1 MSEQTVK
8 SLPLQGLCILVTRTH
23 EQAGTFIEQLRALGA
38 IPVEFPTIR
47 IVPPEDWE
55 QLDTALRRLCGNGI
69 DNYDWLVFTSAN
81 GVRICFDR
89 LRDLGYDAQAVG
101 NVRVAAIG
109 PATAAA
115 LATYG
120 LHADLVPGEYI
131 AEGIANALIDD
142 ARKRGEPFA
151 GKKVL
156 VARAAEA
163 RNVLVAELQQAGAI
177 VDVEVA
183 YRTTGVSHDDTQGRE
198 VLRMLETKRL
208 DMLTFTSSSTVR
220 NFMHWLLQYGAE
232 IADSFIR
239 HIKQNA
245 RPKIACIGPIT
256 SQTAREFG
264 LDVHIEAREYT
275 IAGLV
280 DAIIRDKERV

>member
-1 MSEQTVK
+1 MSEPTVK
-8 SLPLQGLCILVTRTH
+8 SLPLQGWHILVTRTH
-23 EQAGTFIEQLRALGA
+23 EQAGTFVEQLRALGA

-81 GVRICFDR
+81 GVRNCFDR
-89 LRDLGYDAQAVG
+89 LRNLGYDAQAIG

-109 PATAAA
+109 PATARA

-120 LHADLVPGEYI
+120 IHADLVPDVYI
-131 AEGIANALIDD
+131 AEGVANALMDD
-142 ARKRGEPFA
+142 ARRGGEPFA
-151 GKKVL
+151 GKRVL

-163 RNVLVAELQQAGAI
+163 RNVLVVELQQAGAI
-177 VDVEVA
+177 VDVVAA
-183 YRTTGVSHDDTQGRE
+183 YRTIGVSHDDIWGRE
-198 VLRMLETKRL
+198 VLRMLEAKRL

-220 NFMHWLLQYGAE
+220 NFMYWLMQYGTE
-232 IADSFIR
+232 ITDSLVWDIR
-239 HIKQNA
+239 QDA
-245 RPKIACIGPIT
+245 RPRVACIGPIT

-264 LDVHIEAREYT
+264 LDVHIEAKEYT
-275 IAGLV
+275 ISGLIE
-280 DAIIRDKERV
+280 AIIRDKERA

>member
-8 SLPLQGLCILVTRTH
+8 SLPLQGRRILVTRTH

-47 IVPPEDWE
+47 IMPPENWE

-69 DNYDWLVFTSAN
+69 VYYDWLVFTSAN

-89 LRDLGYDAQAVG
+89 LRDLGYDAQAIG

-120 LHADLVPGEYI
+120 IHADLVPGEYI
-131 AEGIANALIDD
+131 AEGVAHALIDD
-142 ARKRGEPFA
+142 ARRRGEPFA
-151 GKKVL
+151 GREIL
-156 VARAAEA
+156 LARAAEA
-163 RNVLVAELQQAGAI
+163 RNVLVVELQQAGAI
-177 VDVEVA
+177 VDVVVA
-183 YRTTGVSHDDTQGRE
+183 YRTVGVSHDDTQGRE
-198 VLRMLETKRL
+198 VLRMLEAERL
-208 DMLTFTSSSTVR
+208 DMLTFTSSSTAR
-220 NFMHWLLQYGAE
+220 NFMNWLIQYGAE
-232 IADSFIR
+232 MADSFMR
-239 HIKQNA
+239 HVRQDA

-264 LDVHIEAREYT
+264 LDVHIEAKEYT

-280 DAIIRDKERV
+280 EAIIRDKE

>member
-8 SLPLQGLCILVTRTH
+8 SLPLQGRRILVTRTH
-23 EQAGTFIEQLRALGA
+23 EQAGIFIEQLRALGA

-55 QLDTALRRLCGNGI
+55 QLDTALRRLRGNGI
-69 DNYDWLVFTSAN
+69 DHYDWLVFTSAN

-89 LRDLGYDAQAVG
+89 LRDLGYDAQAIG

-120 LHADLVPGEYI
+120 IHADLVPDEYI
-131 AEGIANALIDD
+131 AEGVANALIDD
-142 ARKRGEPFA
+142 ARRRGEPFA
-151 GKKVL
+151 GRKVL
-156 VARAAEA
+156 LARAAEA
-163 RNVLVAELQQAGAI
+163 RNVLVVELQQAGAI
-177 VDVEVA
+177 VDVVVA
-183 YRTTGVSHDDTQGRE
+183 YRTIGVSHDDIRGRE
-198 VLRMLETKRL
+198 VLRMLEAERL
-208 DMLTFTSSSTVR
+208 DMLTFTSSSTAR
-220 NFMHWLLQYGAE
+220 NFMYWLMQYGVE
-232 IADSFIR
+232 VVDSFMR
-239 HIKQNA
+239 HVRQDA

-264 LDVHIEAREYT
+264 LDVHIEAKEYT

-280 DAIIRDKERV
+280 EAIIRDKE

>member
-1 MSEQTVK
+1 MSEQIVK
-8 SLPLQGLCILVTRTH
+8 TLPLQGRRILVTRTH
-23 EQAGTFIEQLRALGA
+23 EQAGTLSEELRTLGA

-55 QLDTALRRLCGNGI
+55 PLDAALKQLYGDGI

-89 LRDLGYDAQAVG
+89 LRNLGYDAQTIRD
-101 NVRVAAIG
+101 VRVAAIG

-120 LHADLVPGEYI
+120 IKADLVPGEYI
-131 AEGIANALIDD
+131 AESVASALIDD
-142 ARKRGEPFA
+142 ARSRGESFE
-151 GKKVL
+151 GKKIL
-156 VARAAEA
+156 LARAAEA
-163 RNVLVAELQQAGAI
+163 RNVLVFELQQAGAI
-177 VDVEVA
+177 VEVVAA
-183 YRTTGVSHDDTQGRE
+183 YRTAGVPHDDTWGRE
-198 VLRMLETKRL
+198 VLHMLESQRL

-220 NFMHWLLQYGAE
+220 NFMHWLMQYGTE
-232 IADSFIR
+232 IADSFMR
-239 HIKQNA
+239 HIKQDA

-264 LDVHIEAREYT
+264 LDVHIEAKEYT

-280 DAIIRDKERV
+280 EAIIRDKERL

>member
-8 SLPLQGLCILVTRTH
+8 SLPLQGRRILVTRTH

-47 IVPPEDWE
+47 IMPPENWE

-69 DNYDWLVFTSAN
+69 VYYDWLVFTSAN

-89 LRDLGYDAQAVG
+89 LRDLGYDAQAIG

-120 LHADLVPGEYI
+120 IHADLVPGEYI
-131 AEGIANALIDD
+131 AEGVAHALIDD
-142 ARKRGEPFA
+142 ARRRGEPLA
-151 GKKVL
+151 GREIL
-156 VARAAEA
+156 LARAAEA
-163 RNVLVAELQQAGAI
+163 RNVLVVELQQAGAI
-177 VDVEVA
+177 VDVVVA
-183 YRTTGVSHDDTQGRE
+183 YRTVGVSHDDTQGRE
-198 VLRMLETKRL
+198 VLRMLEAERL
-208 DMLTFTSSSTVR
+208 DMLTFTSSSTAR
-220 NFMHWLLQYGAE
+220 NFMYWLIQYGAE
-232 IADSFIR
+232 MADSFMR
-239 HIKQNA
+239 HVRQDA

-264 LDVHIEAREYT
+264 LDVHIEAKEYT

-280 DAIIRDKERV
+280 EAIIRDKE